1 MARRRACPWRACSKR
16 DTPRHPDDLPEECPR
31 QNLERPHPDFAAL
44 DSPFSGAARAAT
56 SALWPD
62 LGRGP
67 RRRWRGTLVDPATH
81 TGPAVP
87 SVETL
92 TAGGAGSGVEALAAG
107 EPTSLGATAG
117 TLAGELRSQPA
128 SAQGRAS
135 GSKAAV
141 ARLKFDPWS
150 SVGSRKVEKHLG
162 FERLRTSSC
171 ICLNW
176 TGTRPT

>member
-1 MARRRACPWRACSKR
+1 MPLASKR
-16 DTPRHPDDLPEECPR
+16 DTPDDLPECPR

-44 DSPFSGAARAAT
+44 DSPFSGAARAAM

-128 SAQGRAS
+128 SAQ
-135 GSKAAV
+135 KDELAV
-141 ARLKFDPWS
+141 AS
-150 SVGSRKVEKHLG
+150 QQS
-162 FERLRTSSC
+162 
-171 ICLNW
+171 NA
-176 TGTRPT
+176 